1 MITVT
6 RNWLRYAK
14 ALDMRL
20 EGARLDDIASELGVS
35 RERARQMVVLAEQQL
50 AFRVFKGLRR
60 PLPKQ
65 WWEHAIEKPEDGG
78 PSLGP
83 ESRENSRPQEG

>member
-1 MITVT
+1 M
-6 RNWLRYAK
+6 RDWERYAR

-20 EGARLDDIASELGVS
+20 EGATLRQIAGELGVS
-35 RERARQMVVLAEQQL
+35 KERARQIVELAKAQL

-65 WWEHAIEKPEDGG
+65 WWEREAAAQTVVAPD
-78 PSLGP
+78 S
-83 ESRENSRPQEG
+83 ES